1 MKRNQPVVDNIDYEV
16 SGDIYRRLIFFI
28 TQIVN
33 QNRSEENNGSLFN
46 MSRMREFL
54 RDIELGVNSNHEV
67 IINNNS
73 SNSDIIA
80 LPTSNNTNIN

>member
-1 MKRNQPVVDNIDYEV
+1 MKRNQPGVDNIDYEV
-16 SGDIYRRLIFFI
+16 SGDIYRRLIYFI

-46 MSRMREFL
+46 MNRMREFL